1 MIFRFTLIALE
12 RVYNLK
18 QKNIRC
24 ELHLR
29 MDQDEDEI
37 KQYWREQLGIP
48 IEQFKYAVFDKRSV
62 GRVTYDHYKGVC
74 LLQCGNIAIQRKLI
88 SLYNLFCEKV
98 SSLNNL
104 GA

>member
-1 MIFRFTLIALE
+1 
-12 RVYNLK
+12 
-18 QKNIRC
+18 
-24 ELHLR
+24 